1 MARRNIFEVIQVKN
15 RTSLQDN
22 IRRIRS
28 LYDTIECFFDVS
40 DEVDYTLEEFV
51 DEFAFNGW
59 KARNR
64 CIDLDDFL
72 QTIGFSDIQAC
83 SHYML
88 DDFLS
93 EIEVI
98 YNFWKISVKYINAH
112 PHAFQCHDAV
122 DELKSQMDACLSDFN
137 HKAFYDE
144 NSEQLIIA
152 EDKPEIT
159 AVAEIVEPQAAFEII
174 RYNHRTLQGDVEA
187 KKRILLTMGAALEP
201 QREDLKTIN
210 RALESGIFFMLN
222 NLNLRHNNCTEGDKN
237 YKKAVASMPAE
248 DLEHWY
254 DELYQMILLANLE
267 LDNKSRMHDISNL
280 KSALSEGAS

>member
-1 MARRNIFEVIQVKN
+1 MARRNIFELLREKD
-15 RTSLQDN
+15 SSSFSDN
-22 IRRIRS
+22 IRRIRN
-28 LYDTIECFFDVS
+28 LYSGEYDFARDINGK
-40 DEVDYTLEEFV
+40 DYTLEEFV
-51 DEFAFNGW
+51 DEFAFNTW
-59 KARNR
+59 KARGR
-64 CIDLDDFL
+64 CIDQDDFYE
-72 QTIGFSDIQAC
+72 TIDFSSIQLG
-83 SHYML
+83 SQYSL
-88 DDFLS
+88 EDFLS

-98 YNFWKISVKYINAH
+98 YNFWYIAVKYIKEYSY
-112 PHAFQCHDAV
+112 AFQCLDTA
-122 DELKSQMDACLSDFN
+122 DELKKLMDACLSDFN

-222 NLNLRHNNCTEGDKN
+222 NLNLRHNNRTEGDKN

-280 KSALSEGAS
+280 KSALSECAS